1 LIILIIG
8 LGLSYVAL
16 AFLFLDF
23 FVDLWWFQSLEYEG
37 YFILRLIYR
46 YVTFSVVTLVFFLFF
61 FFNFWVASRFL
72 GTTIP
77 EMQGNQDKTGKR
89 KLLRMVQSG
98 SMKVYTPLSLI
109 MAIPIAFPFYTQW
122 EKGLLY
128 LFSPSAGIKDPVFNL
143 DISFYLFSYPIYKL
157 VQTQLIITSL
167 ILFLGIFC
175 LYLIE
180 NRILAG
186 REKEL
191 ARGAKIHL
199 TLLILITMVIQI
211 WGFLLQGID
220 LLFTNTHQP
229 NFFGPGFVE
238 MWVVFPL
245 ILLTILFFTLIA
257 LSLISYVFKG
267 KGLRKVIVFGLLFLI
282 SLWGYKGNQ
291 LSRIIE
297 KWWVKP
303 TQGVIERPF
312 IQDNIL
318 ATLDAYDLSHITTL
332 QYDIQQK
339 HQIITNPHVRDSLRN
354 IPVWDRELLSDVYKQ
369 LQGIRPYYIFPSV
382 DVDRYSVSGRNQQV
396 YLAPREIEETYAK
409 NWPSRHLQYTHGYG
423 VVMTPAVQGGDESM
437 TWFIRDIPT
446 ESDYG
451 FNIDAPGIYYGFGQ
465 YNYAIV
471 PNDLG
476 EIDHPSDEGN
486 VLVNYEGR
494 GGVRLSFFKK
504 ILFSI
509 FYKESKIFFTSGTN
523 KKSRILFRRNFLD
536 AIERVTPFFL
546 LDKDPYMVITQEGLF
561 WIQDA
566 YTVSG
571 NYPVAQPYNPQF
583 NYIRNSVKIVVDAYH
598 GSIDYYITYP
608 NDPIIRAYSRMY
620 PGLLKPLDKMPAEL
634 KQHLRYPKDLF
645 EVQLNIYAEYHQ
657 TDPEVFYNH
666 EDIWEMPKL
675 PTGNK
680 TIPMTPNYLTLNIL
694 KQALPNK
701 MKSMDPEFLLVS
713 PMSPR
718 GRNNLR
724 ALALAG
730 CDGDNYGKLFIC
742 SFPKGQQIYGPAQI
756 NTLIDQDTKIA
767 QQLTLWD
774 QAGSEVQRGRMIILP
789 VGNFILYI
797 QPVYLSSATYL
808 KIPELK
814 RLIVSQGDV
823 VVMASSLEEAFLDL
837 ENKLKVRIER
847 QKQRFPVSNKPVV
860 PVQNDAKGRPDN
872 KSINQEK
879 TKSAPEPKAEL
890 TEPDK
895 TEAISPATQNMEKK
909 KDSNTSL

>member
-1 LIILIIG
+1 
-8 LGLSYVAL
+8 
-16 AFLFLDF
+16 
-23 FVDLWWFQSLEYEG
+23 
-37 YFILRLIYR
+37 
-46 YVTFSVVTLVFFLFF
+46 
-61 FFNFWVASRFL
+61 
-72 GTTIP
+72 
-77 EMQGNQDKTGKR
+77 
-89 KLLRMVQSG
+89 
-98 SMKVYTPLSLI
+98 
-109 MAIPIAFPFYTQW
+109 
-122 EKGLLY
+122 
-128 LFSPSAGIKDPVFNL
+128 
-143 DISFYLFSYPIYKL
+143 
-157 VQTQLIITSL
+157 
-167 ILFLGIFC
+167 
-175 LYLIE
+175 
-180 NRILAG
+180 
-186 REKEL
+186 
-191 ARGAKIHL
+191 
-199 TLLILITMVIQI
+199 
-211 WGFLLQGID
+211 
-220 LLFTNTHQP
+220 
-229 NFFGPGFVE
+229 
-238 MWVVFPL
+238 
-245 ILLTILFFTLIA
+245 
-257 LSLISYVFKG
+257 
-267 KGLRKVIVFGLLFLI
+267 
-282 SLWGYKGNQ
+282 
-291 LSRIIE
+291 
-297 KWWVKP
+297 
-303 TQGVIERPF
+303 
-312 IQDNIL
+312 
-318 ATLDAYDLSHITTL
+318 
-332 QYDIQQK
+332 
-339 HQIITNPHVRDSLRN
+339 
-354 IPVWDRELLSDVYKQ
+354 
-369 LQGIRPYYIFPSV
+369 
-382 DVDRYSVSGRNQQV
+382 
-396 YLAPREIEETYAK
+396 
-409 NWPSRHLQYTHGYG
+409 
-423 VVMTPAVQGGDESM
+423 
-437 TWFIRDIPT
+437 
-446 ESDYG
+446 
-451 FNIDAPGIYYGFGQ
+451 
-465 YNYAIV
+465 
-471 PNDLG
+471 
-476 EIDHPSDEGN
+476 
-486 VLVNYEGR
+486 
-494 GGVRLSFFKK
+494 
-504 ILFSI
+504 
-509 FYKESKIFFTSGTN
+509 
-523 KKSRILFRRNFLD
+523 
-536 AIERVTPFFL
+536 
-546 LDKDPYMVITQEGLF
+546 MVITQEGLF

-701 MKSMDPEFLLVS
+701 MKSMAPEFLSVS